1 MKTNMAAVSHLA
13 FDYETN
19 FGNNKMSS
27 GTLQYPESIC
37 RIDFYN
43 RGFSVSTI
51 TMFFKMAASGHLGF
65 KKIDLILKFLIV
77 QTFFVKINII
87 DKRMRKRQ

>member
-19 FGNNKMSS
+19 VGNNKMSS

-37 RIDFYN
+37 PGHISFYN
-43 RGFSVSTI
+43 RVFSGSTL
-51 TMFFKMAASGHLGF
+51 TMFFKMAAGGHLGL
-65 KKIDLILKFLIV
+65 KKMFLIV
-77 QTFFVKINII
+77 S
-87 DKRMRKRQ
+87 